1 MASLKDLI
9 VGNSPVKPY
18 SELTELDLL
27 KRQQVITDESAI
39 EQLFRH
45 KRILITGA
53 GGSIGSEVSRQVAE
67 YAPSF
72 LGMLDRDESALHAVQ
87 LSMRNKTLSHADSL
101 ILADIRDPKRL
112 TEIFQQVKPELLIH
126 AAALKHVNFL
136 QHAPEEAFK
145 TNVLGTLNVLE
156 AAKQVGVEVFINI
169 STDKAADPSSA
180 LGFSKLIAERLTAAV
195 NQGRFVSVRF
205 GNVLGSRGSVL
216 PTFQAQIASG
226 GPVTV
231 THPEVTR
238 YFMSI
243 PEAVHLV
250 LEAATI
256 GQAGETLIWDMGSP
270 VKIDEIARLL
280 IAHSGKPIEIVYTG
294 LRPGEKLHETLISDA
309 EVGYRPSPWLI
320 THVNTL
326 PLDSKTVLAWTDTSV
341 EGLARLARI

>member
-9 VGNSPVKPY
+9 IGNSPVKPY

-53 GGSIGSEVSRQVAE
+53 GGSIGSEVSRQVAA

-112 TEIFQQVKPELLIH
+112 TEIFQKVKPELLIH

-238 YFMSI
+238 YFMTI

-294 LRPGEKLHETLISDA
+294 LRPGEKLHETLISNA
-309 EVGYRPSPWLI
+309 EVGYRPSHWLI

-326 PLDSKTVLAWTDTSV
+326 PLDSKTVLAWTDTSLD
-341 EGLARLARI
+341 GLARLACI

>member
-9 VGNSPVKPY
+9 IGNSPVKPY

-53 GGSIGSEVSRQVAE
+53 GGSIGSEVSRQVAA

-112 TEIFQQVKPELLIH
+112 TEIFQKVKPELLIH

-145 TNVLGTLNVLE
+145 TNVLGTLNILE

-195 NQGRFVSVRF
+195 NQGRFLSVRF

-238 YFMSI
+238 YFMTI

-256 GQAGETLIWDMGSP
+256 GQTGETLIWDMGSP

-294 LRPGEKLHETLISDA
+294 LRPGEKLHETLISNA
-309 EVGYRPSPWLI
+309 EVGYRPSHWLI

-326 PLDSKTVLAWTDTSV
+326 PLDSKTVLAWTDTSLD
-341 EGLARLARI
+341 GLARLARI